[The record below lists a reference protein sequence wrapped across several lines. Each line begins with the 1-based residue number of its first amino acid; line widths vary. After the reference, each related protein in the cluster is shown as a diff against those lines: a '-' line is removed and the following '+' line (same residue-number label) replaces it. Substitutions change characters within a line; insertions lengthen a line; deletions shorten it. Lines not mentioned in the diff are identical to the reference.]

1 MKERLQKFLANAG
14 IASRRAS
21 ETIILEGRVRVNGVA
36 VQKLGGQVDVVHDR
50 IEVDGQRIKPK
61 KKLYIALHKPPGYIC
76 SRKDERDRRVIF
88 DLLPKEWNTLFSAGR
103 LDNDSEGLIFITNDG
118 DFCLKVTHP
127 RYQIRKTYLVGVE
140 GGVIPRTLRR
150 FTEGV
155 EDAGEVLKAE
165 RARLVSSNHTQSV
178 VELELAEGRNRE
190 VRRLFESQ
198 GLTVNRLQR
207 IKIGKIRLGELPV
220 GKWRTLTEPE
230 IKSLLPPL

>member
-50 IEVDGQRIKPK
+50 VEVDGQRIKPK

-103 LDNDSEGLIFITNDG
+103 LDNESEGLIFITNDG

-140 GGVIPRTLRR
+140 GEVIPRTLRR